1 MFGFANSATAQQTAR
16 ERLAQKQTQEIS
28 DNTSSVS
35 VRATQASRGQS
46 TEIENAMWSRSIYR
60 FLDLKKEANAP
71 LYYPVMPENGR
82 KNLFSMI
89 FRLLIEDKI
98 DAYEY
103 LDGREIFT
111 DEYKIDF
118 MEFLNRFDVY
128 HELNDNK
135 IIVEDVDIPSNEVQG
150 YFVKEAYYFD
160 PITSDHRV
168 KTVAICPVLLRQGD
182 YDAATIRYPLFWISY
197 SDIAPYALSMPV
209 MASSVNNS
217 MTGTVADYFRKRSY
231 DGEIYKAAN
240 PRNLAISQYAA
251 TPEEVNIEQQ
261 KIEAQ
266 LRNFEKG
273 LWRESIDSTKVDI
286 RTKKSKTKKNISKSN
301 RISTS
306 ANSMKERRY

>member
-1 MFGFANSATAQQTAR
+1 
-16 ERLAQKQTQEIS
+16 
-28 DNTSSVS
+28 
-35 VRATQASRGQS
+35 
-46 TEIENAMWSRSIYR
+46 MWSRSIYR

>member
-28 DNTSSVS
+28 DNASSVS

-118 MEFLNRFDVY
+118 MEFLNRFDIY

-301 RISTS
+301 R
-306 ANSMKERRY
+306 M

>member
-46 TEIENAMWSRSIYR
+46 SEIENAMWSRSIYR

-182 YDAATIRYPLFWISY
+182 YDATTIRYPLFWISY
-197 SDIAPYALSMPV
+197 SDIAPYALSMPI

-217 MTGTVADYFRKRSY
+217 MTGTVADYFKKRSY

-286 RTKKSKTKKNISKSN
+286 RTKKSKTKKNMMNSN

-306 ANSMKERRY
+306 TNSMKERRY